1 MSKPQSAT
9 AKLSDAQLVIL
20 SAAAQ
25 RADGSL
31 LPLPESLA
39 AKGAALNKVMIETL
53 CKRKLAEERRTINGA
68 PEWRRDEDGR
78 PLGLF
83 ITNSGLLALGVDD
96 TEKTRP
102 SQAAASM
109 PRQRKTAA
117 AKPRG
122 KARKAS
128 PAGSKRRAAPSQS
141 KQDLVI
147 QMLRRQSGVT
157 IEDIIAKTGWQP
169 HSVRGFFSGLVKKKL
184 KLPLVSDVGK
194 DGVRRYHIAAVASVQ
209 GVSHG
214 AIGPSPASLEAAR
227 AIFRAIRARAE
238 GLCHRTSPRLAELL
252 LSRAG

>member
-1 MSKPQSAT
+1 MPKTRPAT

-31 LPLPESLA
+31 LPLPASLA
-39 AKGAALNKVMIETL
+39 AKGAALNRVIIETL

-68 PEWRRDEDGR
+68 PEWRRDEEHR

-83 ITNSGLLALGVDD
+83 ITKSGLLALGIEE
-96 TEKTRP
+96 TEKSKP
-102 SQAAASM
+102 AQAAASM
-109 PRQRKTAA
+109 PRQRKTAS

-128 PAGSKRRAAPSQS
+128 PSKPKQRGAAAQS
-141 KQDLVI
+141 KQDVVI

-157 IEDIIAKTGWQP
+157 IGDIIAKTGWQP

-184 KLPLVSDVGK
+184 KLPLVSEVGK
-194 DGVRRYHIAAVASVQ
+194 NGVRRYHIA
-209 GVSHG
+209 
-214 AIGPSPASLEAAR
+214 
-227 AIFRAIRARAE
+227 
-238 GLCHRTSPRLAELL
+238 RLA
-252 LSRAG
+252 SAKA